1 MVGNKKLV
9 SDDTEGANYLNN
21 FFSVIKNLEIPKF
34 GVKEIFHKKIE
45 SPTLKAVLKYRIH
58 PSIIFILYSFHQA
71 SSFNFP
77 CINKNTVLKKL
88 GA

>member
-21 FFSVIKNLEIPKF
+21 FFSNVIKNLETPKF
-34 GVKEIFHKKIE
+34 EVKEIFHKKIE

-58 PSIIFILYSFHQA
+58 PSITFILNSFHQA
-71 SSFNFP
+71 SSFNFL
-77 CINKNTVLKKL
+77 VLTKTQF
-88 GA
+88 